1 MFNIIT
7 HTNYNLIFTIK
18 VFDMWYWYEQVVLG
32 LFGFS
37 LIQFIQF
44 YILEEDIVIYLI
56 KKMQGKK

>member
-1 MFNIIT
+1 
-7 HTNYNLIFTIK
+7 
-18 VFDMWYWYEQVVLG
+18 MWYWYEQVVLG